1 MTRGNLRIQFVSDAL
16 VQQIIEGRKTAS
28 VVELGELLFQDLAQ
42 TQATVTVAIPRWGR
56 FYWAAA
62 IKYGSVVI
70 TDQFGGVR

>member
-42 TQATVTVAIPRWGR
+42 TQTTVT
-56 FYWAAA
+56 AA
-62 IKYGSVVI
+62 ILGGEDSTRQRHLNMVVW
-70 TDQFGGVR
+70 